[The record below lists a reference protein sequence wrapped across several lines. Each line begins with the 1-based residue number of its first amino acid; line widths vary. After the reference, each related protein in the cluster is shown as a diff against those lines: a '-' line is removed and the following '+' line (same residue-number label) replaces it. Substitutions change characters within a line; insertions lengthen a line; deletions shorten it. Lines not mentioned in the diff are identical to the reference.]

1 MISASSPAEEIGK
14 LYQRAESGGGWGI
27 YFESDFHVGS
37 TGTRRLP
44 ELLL

>member
-14 LYQRAESGGGWGI
+14 LYQRAESGGGI
-27 YFESDFHVGS
+27 CFESDFHVGS